1 MTDIQ
6 IQNQTSNFNT
16 SKKEFENRF
25 DDKALRNLCVKNIPK
40 ETKENELFEI
50 FQPFGLIESIKLK
63 VNKNVGPYAIYA
75 HVLFS
80 TPEEAKR
87 CLKQMNGKILNGRA
101 LRIDYKRKK
110 NPGDNPENNNFNNY
124 NNNKFHRKIN
134 RTNQFHNNRYNNNN
148 NNNNKR
154 NIRNTNDGLMNDDIN
169 SQYDS
174 ENSNLIDYEQMNKRP
189 RIGNMNDIKSGN
201 INSSLELNRLIKDY
215 SEKKMLNQ
223 LPNDHTINEAEEI
236 IQTLLN
242 NMMNNKPARIK
253 LYLCDH
259 LRTCAKHVFN
269 RPSIYTSN
277 NNGMETS
284 KNQNIYQN
292 NNNNNNEPI
301 LYNSSDKINNNDMS
315 LKNQDMFS
323 SPQEKNIHNNK
334 PIITGNNNEY
344 IWKGILS
351 MKNKE
356 NLNIIG
362 HALQGNVNIFLNG
375 HITNIVIS
383 HRKRMKSIPQMEA
396 IYYFEIENKQ
406 DENIF
411 SSYKNYFNT
420 KDRVGLVS
428 TNENWHLY
436 IIFPGSPIFNQFC
449 NNNNLNNIF
458 IGIVCYNPQVVDKK
472 NPLTFSGQNMDTL
485 NNYNQAD
492 FSGNNN
498 IMKGG
503 QDLYN
508 NPNNPSF
515 QINSL
520 NINEKQNN
528 NINNFNVAEISNFNN
543 QNKNH
548 TNSQYEQNAREEKNS
563 TYNSM
568 SDNTKEENKSDVP
581 NWLNQ
586 FSSLAAYLV
595 KK

>member
-134 RTNQFHNNRYNNNN
+134 RTNQFHNNRYNN

-292 NNNNNNEPI
+292 NNNNNEPI

-334 PIITGNNNEY
+334 PIIIGNNNEY

-472 NPLTFSGQNMDTL
+472 NPLTFAGQNMDTL

>member
-148 NNNNKR
+148 NNKR

-292 NNNNNNEPI
+292 NNNINEPI

-334 PIITGNNNEY
+334 PIIIGNNNEY

-411 SSYKNYFNT
+411 TSYKNYFNT

-472 NPLTFSGQNMDTL
+472 NPLTFAGQNMDTL

-528 NINNFNVAEISNFNN
+528 NNNNFNVAEISNFNN

>member
-40 ETKENELFEI
+40 ETKENELLEI

-124 NNNKFHRKIN
+124 NNNKFNKKIN
-134 RTNQFHNNRYNNNN
+134 RTNQFHNNRYNNN
-148 NNNNKR
+148 KR
-154 NIRNTNDGLMNDDIN
+154 NIRNTNDGIMNDDIN
-169 SQYDS
+169 SQYES

-189 RIGNMNDIKSGN
+189 RIGNVNDMKSGN
-201 INSSLELNRLIKDY
+201 INSTIELNKLIKDY

-223 LPNDHTINEAEEI
+223 LPNDYTTNEAEQI

-269 RPSIYTSN
+269 RPSIYINN
-277 NNGMETS
+277 NNGMENST
-284 KNQNIYQN
+284 NQNMYQN
-292 NNNNNNEPI
+292 NNNSNSESL

-323 SPQEKNIHNNK
+323 PAQEKIIHNNK
-334 PIITGNNNEY
+334 PNVTTNNNEY

-362 HALQGNVNIFLNG
+362 HALQGNVNIFLNA

-449 NNNNLNNIF
+449 SNNNLNNIF
-458 IGIVCYNPQVVDKK
+458 IGIVCYNPQVLDKK
-472 NPLTFSGQNMDTL
+472 SALSFSGQNVDTS
-485 NNYNQAD
+485 NDYNQGD
-492 FSGNNN
+492 ICGNNN

-508 NPNNPSF
+508 NPNNTSF

-520 NINEKQNN
+520 NFNDKQKNN
-528 NINNFNVAEISNFNN
+528 NNNNFNIGEMSNINN
-543 QNKNH
+543 QNKNNA
-548 TNSQYEQNAREEKNS
+548 NSQYEKNTREEKKS

-568 SDNTKEENKSDVP
+568 DDNTKEENKSDVP